1 MKQRKLISQNNLNIV
16 RDYGGISMIQ
26 RAIDKLEPFQRA
38 ISKAHL
44 ASAGISI
51 DALDSKPLI
60 AICNSW
66 NEVCPGHE
74 PLRMLAEEVKKGV
87 YEAGGQPIEF
97 NTIAMC
103 DGIAQGHPGMRYCL
117 PHREIIADSVEA
129 MVVGEGIFDGMVM
142 LTGCDKITPAMLQAA
157 ARINIPT
164 TIVTS
169 GPSVPDITP
178 NESKELRSKFLSGE
192 ITERELIEG
201 TLKYYSGPGI
211 CPFLGTAN
219 TMNALTEA
227 LGMMLSGTSL
237 IPASSSFR
245 RFAARNSGIEV
256 MRLVKEGITP
266 RKIMTKEA
274 LHNAIVLL
282 TAIGGSLNAFLHL
295 PALAA
300 ELELKLPWSEFSKV
314 SSKTPLLCG
323 IVPNGN
329 QTVVD
334 LNRAGGVPS
343 VLRELKSLLN
353 LEAITVDG
361 KNIGQIIEETK
372 DGDRNVIR
380 AFDNPIE
387 AADGIQILYGNLAP
401 NGALVKTSAVP
412 LEQRDFVGESIVFN
426 SEEECHKAYKEGK
439 IKPGHIVVVRYEGP
453 KGGPGM
459 RELHRVTE
467 ILKKIPNTAV
477 ITDGRFSGASGG
489 LSVGYIC
496 PEAAECGP
504 IALVKDG
511 DIIKINLK
519 KETMMLEV
527 SGEEMEIRRSKWSFV
542 QKETGMGVLPRYAQQ
557 VSSALEGA
565 ILKH

>member
-1 MKQRKLISQNNLNIV
+1 
-16 RDYGGISMIQ
+16 MIQ
-26 RAIDKLEPFQRA
+26 RAIDRLEPFQRA

-74 PLRMLAEEVKKGV
+74 PLRKLAEEVKKGV

-103 DGIAQGHPGMRYCL
+103 DGIAQGHPGMKYCL
-117 PHREIIADSVEA
+117 PHREIIADSVET

-169 GPSVPDITP
+169 GPSVPEITP
-178 NESKELRSKFLSGE
+178 NESKDLRSKFLSGE

-201 TLKYYSGPGI
+201 TLKYYTGPGI

-245 RFAARNSGIEV
+245 RFAARNSGIEI
-256 MRLVKEGITP
+256 MRLVEEGITP

-274 LHNAIVLL
+274 LHNAIVVL
-282 TAIGGSLNAFLHL
+282 TAVGGSLNAFLHL

-300 ELELKLPWSEFSKV
+300 ELELKLPWSDFSEI

-323 IVPNGN
+323 ITPNGN

-334 LNRAGGVPS
+334 LNRGGGIPS

-361 KNIGQIIEETK
+361 KNIGQIIEDAK

-380 AFDNPIE
+380 AFNNPIQ

-412 LEQRDFVGESIVFN
+412 KEQRDFVGKSIVFN
-426 SEEECHKAYKEGK
+426 SEEECHKAYKDGK

-519 KETMMLEV
+519 KEIMMLEV
-527 SGEEMEIRRSKWSFV
+527 SDEEMEIRRSKWTYV
-542 QKETGMGVLPRYAQQ
+542 TKECGRGVLPRYAQQ